1 MSSQHRHIPP
11 LQVRE
16 RAACMCDHGDVC
28 SSFAPGHA
36 LHLIQSRLA
45 SATPSDWSDA
55 IVEWVD
61 ASSGSIVVRGL
72 EEGAAPVALWNGAG
86 AALVLAPGT
95 PVALH
100 DRYHVLAVG
109 RERFNILRG

>member
-1 MSSQHRHIPP
+1 MDTPRIRLSPAE
-11 LQVRE
+11 VRG

-45 SATPSDWSDA
+45 AATTTGWADA
-55 IVEWVD
+55 L
-61 ASSGSIVVRGL
+61 VVHADRGTGEIL
-72 EEGAAPVALWNGAG
+72 LHTLDGEELTLWNAGGAS
-86 AALVLAPGT
+86 LEVEPGQ

-100 DRYHVLAVG
+100 TRWDVLAVG
-109 RERFNILRG
+109 TLRYNVARV